1 MSLAVIYSRAKVGIE
16 APLVH
21 VEVHLS
27 NGLPSFSIVGLPET
41 AVKESKD
48 RVRSAIINSGYDF
61 PASRITVNLA
71 PADLPKEGGRFDL
84 AIALGILAA
93 SEQLPDK
100 TLDEYECIGELALT
114 GAIRK
119 VDGVIPAA
127 LAASKAQRT
136 LILPS
141 FNLQEASLSKCPAL
155 CADHLLKVCRHL
167 SDEKHLTLVAPLQIT
182 TEQYRGPDMAQVK
195 GQHHARR
202 ALEIAAAG
210 NHNLLFSGP
219 PGSGKS
225 MLAHCLPGI
234 LPPLNETEALEVAA
248 LYSVSRHPQRP
259 YFLTRPF
266 RQPHH
271 TSSGVALVGGGAHPK
286 PGEISLAH
294 HGVLFLDE
302 IPEFSRSVL
311 DVMREP
317 LETGRISISRAAQQV
332 EYPANFQ
339 LIAAMNPCPCGYL
352 KQANKRC
359 ADCSEAK
366 ALKYQSSVS
375 GPLLDRI
382 DIQIEVPAL
391 PKGLLSSSDTLNE
404 TSQQV
409 RARVTKAR
417 TIQQNRQNGPNAQ
430 LDQKAM
436 AEICALSKGLS
447 DILENALDKL
457 GLSARAYHRILKVAR
472 TVADLAGCQQIE
484 RSHLLEALSYRQL
497 ERRLNPSQAYADNQ

>member
-1 MSLAVIYSRAKVGIE
+1 MPMSLAVIYSRAKVGIE

-48 RVRSAIINSGYDF
+48 RVRSAILNSRFEF

-93 SEQLPDK
+93 SMQLPK
-100 TLDEYECIGELALT
+100 NGLSEYECIAELALT
-114 GAIRK
+114 GSIRR

-127 LAASKAQRT
+127 LAAKKAGRT
-136 LILPS
+136 LIVPGY
-141 FNLQEASLSKCPAL
+141 NEQEASLSRCPAL
-155 CADHLLKVCRHL
+155 CADHLLEVCGHLMGQRHL
-167 SDEKHLTLVAPLQIT
+167 PLIKPFLVTAET
-182 TEQYRGPDMAQVK
+182 YHGPDMAQVK
-195 GQHHARR
+195 GQLHAKR

-219 PGSGKS
+219 PGTGKS

-234 LPPLNETEALEVAA
+234 LPPLTEAEALEVAA

-271 TSSGVALVGGGAHPK
+271 TSSGVALVGGGTHPK

-302 IPEFSRSVL
+302 LPEFSRTVL
-311 DVMREP
+311 DVLREP
-317 LETGRISISRAAQQV
+317 LETGHISISRAAQQV
-332 EYPANFQ
+332 DYPARFQ

-352 KQANKRC
+352 KQPNKRC
-359 ADCSEAK
+359 ADCTEAK
-366 ALKYQSSVS
+366 AFKYQSSVS

-391 PKGLLSSSDTLNE
+391 PKGLLSRSDTINE
-404 TSQQV
+404 SSQQIRERVV
-409 RARVTKAR
+409 RARA
-417 TIQQNRQNGPNAQ
+417 IQLIRQRCPNAQ
-430 LDQKAM
+430 IEQKPLRD
-436 AEICALSKGLS
+436 ICVLSNELS
-447 DILENALDKL
+447 NILEDALDKL

-472 TVADLAGCQQIE
+472 TIADLEGQLHIE
-484 RSHLLEALSYRQL
+484 RAHLLEALSYRQM
-497 ERRLNPSQAYADNQ
+497 ERRLNPSQTVY